1 MKALKLSLA
10 IILLAIAAVSQKA
23 YADIIK
29 TGGTGSGYD
38 TSAVRKLELAIAED
52 RDKIIQENAAIK
64 EDEWKLKEAE
74 KIADRTKAQAI
85 KEELGR
91 DIARRKNTIKSLK
104 KDISDMKDKRND
116 LVYGEGLIIPKRR
129 SGE

>member
-116 LVYGEGLIIPKRR
+116 LARDFRMVT
-129 SGE
+129 SVQSA